1 MKKKWKWW
9 QKSESGNERKKQS
22 DCEEDNFKDDVQF
35 QYAICT
41 IHFTEW
47 IVKNSNFIMQFCT
60 IHSVKKSDISE
71 IYSDG
76 IILVQIWKDKFK
88 DCVQF
93 YYAIL

>member
-1 MKKKWKWW
+1 
-9 QKSESGNERKKQS
+9 
-22 DCEEDNFKDDVQF
+22 
-35 QYAICT
+35 
-41 IHFTEW
+41 
-47 IVKNSNFIMQFCT
+47 MQFGT
-60 IHSVKKSDISE
+60 IHSVNKSDISE

>member
-1 MKKKWKWW
+1 
-9 QKSESGNERKKQS
+9 
-22 DCEEDNFKDDVQF
+22 
-35 QYAICT
+35 
-41 IHFTEW
+41 
-47 IVKNSNFIMQFCT
+47 MQFCT